1 MKCEEGG
8 RLPPAAAAGGS
19 RSCATI
25 ASVGGGRN
33 KCDPPASISGRNKCD
48 PPVYIF
54 GRRGLRPSRVHLRSR
69 RSATLPRASSV
80 AEDCDPPACISGR
93 RGLRPSRMHSTFS
106 VRSVPVAQER
116 DPPEALHLY
125 TSPRLK
131 PTIHCHLPTAHYPH
145 SKTGNRRIKNNVP
158 PLLISTPGCCTIH
171 AIFEQR
177 RGFGHGVR
185 A

>member
-1 MKCEEGG
+1 MEFAIYDFSICDCIWGFSHLVILQRKSRHGRVSVKCVKGG

-33 KCDPPASISGRNKCD
+33 KCDPPACIS
-48 PPVYIF
+48 
-54 GRRGLRPSRVHLRSR
+54 GRRGLRPSRVHLRSQR
-69 RSATLPRASSV
+69 TATLPYTSSV
-80 AEDCDPPACISGR
+80 AEE
-93 RGLRPSRMHSTFS
+93 LRPSRATHDGEAHPSCDRLRGS
-106 VRSVPVAQER
+106 LRSG
-116 DPPEALHLY
+116 DM
-125 TSPRLK
+125 SPLS
-131 PTIHCHLPTAHYPH
+131 TAHYPH

-158 PLLISTPGCCTIH
+158 PLLISTPGCCTIR